1 MPANKQTNKIN
12 DEDRS
17 CPIFFT
23 KCSAEQLAEVAC
35 GWLTFKKIKQKENKK
50 IQKIKLST
58 KWDKSFVSLIP
69 DFKQV
74 L

>member
-35 GWLTFKKIKQKENKK
+35 G
-50 IQKIKLST
+50 
-58 KWDKSFVSLIP
+58 
-69 DFKQV
+69 
-74 L
+74 